1 MYVPKPFAVEERE
14 VALALLRR
22 EPFGILVSAGGG
34 EPVATHVPF
43 VILESEP
50 LKLGLH
56 VAKANPHWR
65 TLENARVLAIFH
77 GAHALV
83 SASWYGEPRRNVPT
97 WDYSAVHCSGRAVLT
112 GSEGTRHILRVMAE
126 TLDPAWSL
134 QDADAEYIAQ
144 LENGIVGIEIAVE
157 SVVATMKLSQNRTEV
172 DAARVADA
180 LSHSGRPMDREIA
193 AQIREMRSLEV

>member
-14 VALALLRR
+14 VALALIRR
-22 EPFGILVSAGGG
+22 EPFGILVSAAGG
-34 EPVATHVPF
+34 EPSATHVPF
-43 VILESEP
+43 VVLDSEP

-65 TLENARVLAIFH
+65 TLQNAQVLAIFQ
-77 GAHALV
+77 GAHALI
-83 SASWYGEPRRNVPT
+83 SASWYAEPRRNVPT

-112 GSEGTRHILRVMAE
+112 GSEGTRRILRVMAE

-134 QDADAEYIAQ
+134 QDADADYIAQ

-157 SVVATMKLSQNRTEV
+157 SIVATSKLSQNRTEA
-172 DAARVADA
+172 DAMRVAEA
-180 LSHSGRPMDREIA
+180 LSGSARPMDREVA
-193 AQIREMRSLEV
+193 AQILDVRSIEV